1 MAELSKS
8 EYKAA
13 KDVLRIGILRLHE
26 NWQKELADLLARP
39 FVEEKEN
46 AFDRSLEITKV
57 ARDWYKELNRMEEWY
72 HKTWIIHSI
81 AMLFRDGTLLES
93 DLASLSEEIRGV
105 IVSGRYWD

>member
-13 KDVLRIGILRLHE
+13 KDVLRIGIFRLHE

-39 FVEEKEN
+39 FDEEKEN
-46 AFDRSLEITKV
+46 AFDRSLEITKI

-72 HKTWIIHSI
+72 RKTWIIHSI
-81 AMLFRDGTLLES
+81 AMLFRDGTLSES
-93 DLASLSEEIRGV
+93 DLTPLSEEIQGV